1 MVSVPRREL
10 VLTSEFLVG
19 LGDALSQWWNWS
31 SLMIGPMTTRTGGR
45 LSLGRGT
52 GEQQPDLS
60 GEQGQA
66 EHEQPDAGPGR
77 NVDGE

>member
-1 MVSVPRREL
+1 MVSVPRHEV

-31 SLMIGPMTTRTGGR
+31 SRMIRPMTTRTRGR
-45 LSLGRGT
+45 WSLGRAT
-52 GEQQPDLS
+52 GELQPDLS

-66 EHEQPDAGPGR
+66 EHKQPDAGPGR